1 MENKSLLVV
10 GNGADLYANLDS
22 TFECFMNDKVGT
34 IENTYNI
41 FSSFKNTAS
50 EYLSKNNR
58 QMRND
63 FKVFKIGL
71 LPFYIKLSNADVDQ
85 SIENLKNE
93 MLNDTYIE
101 DLKTKL
107 SLTFS
112 NMKKDYENFEKLYRN
127 IRGYS
132 FWEIFISCLRT
143 SEMSWYD
150 IEKQIENFMTG
161 VLNKRK
167 LDRETSYYLY
177 KSLDNMRDD
186 NYRYE
191 YENGLIYD
199 IKSERLYMFALYYI
213 LDKYDEK
220 FNSEED
226 IDKILLGE
234 LYEFEKEFADYL
246 SENIKEHADYS
257 RDLASLYQKLVNIS
271 KNKSCNLL
279 TFNYTSI
286 NNMPKGISKVK
297 HIHGSIDTNDV
308 KNRSNIIIGID
319 SNIDYP
325 ENCTQE
331 EKDSIY
337 LFTKTSRVLNLVNNH
352 EDVLEDNINEIIFF
366 GHSLG
371 DSDYSYFQSIFDYYD
386 LYSSKLVLKFV
397 FSPRYK
403 DDDSET
409 EKEQRYIEKRE
420 SQSKKIANL
429 INNYGQTLENK
440 DHGKNLLHKLLIEE
454 RINII
459 NIDG

>member
-63 FKVFKIGL
+63 FKVFKMGL

-112 NMKKDYENFEKLYRN
+112 NMKIDYENFEKLYRN

-177 KSLDNMRDD
+177 KSLDNMRYD

-234 LYEFEKEFADYL
+234 LYKFEKEFSDYL
-246 SENIKEHADYS
+246 SKNIKEHTDY
-257 RDLASLYQKLVNIS
+257 RKDLSSLYQKLINIS

-286 NNMPKGISKVK
+286 NNMPKEISKVK
-297 HIHGSIDTNDV
+297 HIHGSIDMNDF

-325 ENCTQE
+325 AECTQE

-337 LFTKTSRVLNLVNNH
+337 SFTKTSRVLNLVNNH

-403 DDDSET
+403 DDDSEIQ
-409 EKEQRYIEKRE
+409 KEQIYIEKRE

-429 INNYGQTLENK
+429 INNYGKTLENK

-459 NIDG
+459 NIDE

>member
-63 FKVFKIGL
+63 FKVFKMGL

-112 NMKKDYENFEKLYRN
+112 NMKIDYENFEKLYRN

-161 VLNKRK
+161 VLNKRE

-177 KSLDNMRDD
+177 KSLDNMRYD

-191 YENGLIYD
+191 YESGLIYD

-234 LYEFEKEFADYL
+234 LYKFEKEFADYL

-257 RDLASLYQKLVNIS
+257 RDLAGLYQKLINIS
-271 KNKSCNLL
+271 KNKECNLL

-286 NNMPKGISKVK
+286 KNMPKEITKVK
-297 HIHGSIDTNDV
+297 HIHGSIDMDDD

-325 ENCTQE
+325 ENCTQA

-403 DDDSET
+403 DDDSEI
-409 EKEQRYIEKRE
+409 EKEQIYIEKRE

-459 NIDG
+459 NIDD